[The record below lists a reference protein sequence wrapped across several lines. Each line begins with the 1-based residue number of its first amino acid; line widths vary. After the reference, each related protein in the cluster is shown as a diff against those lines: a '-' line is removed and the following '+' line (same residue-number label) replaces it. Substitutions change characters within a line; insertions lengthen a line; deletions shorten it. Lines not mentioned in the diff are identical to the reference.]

1 MAERTHK
8 ASEGFVGDI
17 KSAVHGFT
25 GAGDAI
31 RGGAMEALDGVF
43 HKKDGEAQNK
53 EIADRG
59 LANMRETE
67 SHFGQHGHAHGSAVG
82 AEGHLRSTPPPP
94 LPSRDAS
101 TAAMLASSP
110 NNTTHVGTTHGHT
123 AGQGSH
129 FKH

>member
-1 MAERTHK
+1 
-8 ASEGFVGDI
+8 
-17 KSAVHGFT
+17 
-25 GAGDAI
+25 
-31 RGGAMEALDGVF
+31 MEALDGVF

-67 SHFGQHGHAHGSAVG
+67 SHFGQHGHGHGSGVEAQEHV
-82 AEGHLRSTPPPP
+82 RSTPPP
-94 LPSRDAS
+94 LPSRDAT
-101 TAAMLASSP
+101 TAATLASSP
-110 NNTTHVGTTHGHT
+110 KTTHVGATHGHT